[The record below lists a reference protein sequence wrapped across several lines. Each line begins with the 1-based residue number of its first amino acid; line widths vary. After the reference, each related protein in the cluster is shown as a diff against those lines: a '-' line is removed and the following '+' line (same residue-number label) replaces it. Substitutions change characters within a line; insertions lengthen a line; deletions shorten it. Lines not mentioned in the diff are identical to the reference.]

1 VNRPLSA
8 CFALLVPGLLL
19 AAQPLPKPTP
29 GAPQPAPQGQ
39 GETPPV
45 EPPPPPAPKDTARE
59 AARASEGDDA
69 GTPGPVATPDT
80 PDAKKDAWN
89 VDAPP
94 GVAAK
99 DAPIDVREGTWMNVD
114 VSPRGDELLFD
125 LLGDV
130 YALPLSG
137 GEARALTSGASWDMQ
152 PRYSPDGKSIAFT
165 SDRGG
170 GDNVWVMDRDGGN
183 PRQVTQ
189 EKFRLLN
196 SPAWSPDGQYLVA
209 RKHFTGRRSL
219 GAGEVWLYHRSG
231 GEGVQLTSRAN
242 DQKDLGEPAFSPD
255 GRYVYFSQDITPGK
269 SFEYDKDPNKELYAI
284 QRLDLET
291 KQVEPFVTGPGG
303 SIRPTPSPDGKQLA
317 FVRRVRARSVLYVA
331 DVVSGAERPLYDGL
345 DRDMQETWAIHGVSP
360 VMAWTPD
367 NKSLVF
373 WAGGTLHRIDVA
385 TKKVTPIPFHVK
397 GTRKVFE
404 AVRGSRKVAPDRF
417 DVKMLRWMQVSPDG
431 KRVVYQ
437 ALGKLYV
444 KDLPS
449 GTPRRLTRQ
458 NEHLEFH
465 PSFSRDGRSIV
476 YTTWDDDRLGAVRVV
491 SATGGEGRVVTA
503 QPGFYVEPAL
513 SPDGKAVV
521 YRATGDGYLMPGTW
535 SRETG
540 LFVVPSTGGGAPRKL
555 TREGEQPH
563 FGAKSD
569 RVYFLHVEGKEVDDV
584 RSLRSVALDGGDERT
599 HLQGPGALEV
609 RVSPDDQWV
618 AFREDFNAYVTPFV
632 KGAKEGPLGRAAKAM
647 PVTQVSRDAGES
659 LHWSGTPGRLSL
671 HWGLGPKLYT
681 RALKDA
687 FTFLEGS
694 PKAVPPPEADG
705 VDVSFSSK
713 TDVPEGTLALV
724 GGRVVTM
731 KGEEVLEEGVVVVK
745 GNRIVAVGPVGK
757 VNVPAGAKVVD
768 VKGKTLM
775 PGLVDVHWHGRMGV
789 DGLMPEQSWVQ
800 AASLAFGVTTLHD
813 PSNDSATIFAASEM
827 GKAGMLVSP
836 RIHST
841 GTILYGA
848 ASADAHVEID
858 TLDDARRHLRRMK
871 ALGAFSVKS
880 YNQPRRDQR
889 QKVLQAAR
897 ELGMLVVPEGGSLL
911 QHDLTMVVDGHTG
924 LEHSL
929 PVARIYDDVRQLW
942 KATKV
947 GYTPT
952 LGVSYGG
959 LMGENYWYQKTNV
972 WEDTRLLSFVPR
984 RVVDSRS
991 RRRVMVP
998 DEEFNHQN
1006 VARGAKELNDLGVSV
1021 QLGAHGQREG
1031 LAAHWELAMFVQGG
1045 MSPLQ
1050 ALRAGT
1056 LNGASYL
1063 GLDGDIG
1070 SLEVGKLADLVVLDR
1085 NPLEDI
1091 SNSRTLRY
1099 TMVNGRL
1106 YDANTLNEV
1115 GTRQRT
1121 RAKFFFEKDGNEGW
1135 SPKATSHAT
1144 EQVCD

>member
-1 VNRPLSA
+1 
-8 CFALLVPGLLL
+8 
-19 AAQPLPKPTP
+19 
-29 GAPQPAPQGQ
+29 
-39 GETPPV
+39 
-45 EPPPPPAPKDTARE
+45 EPPPPPGPKDTARD
-59 AARASEGDDA
+59 AARASEGD
-69 GTPGPVATPDT
+69 GGMPATAEAPK
-80 PDAKKDAWN
+80 PDAKKETWN

-94 GVAAK
+94 GAQATQV
-99 DAPIDVREGTWMNVD
+99 PIDVREGTWLNVD
-114 VSPRGDELLFD
+114 VSPRGDELVFD

-130 YALPLSG
+130 YTLPIAG
-137 GEARALTSGASWDMQ
+137 GEAKALTSGASWDMQ
-152 PRYSPDGKSIAFT
+152 PRYSPDGRSIAFT

-170 GDNVWVMDRDGGN
+170 GDNLWVMNRDGSD
-183 PRQVTQ
+183 PKPVTQ

-219 GAGEVWLYHRSG
+219 GAGEVWMYHRAG
-231 GEGVQLTSRAN
+231 GEGVKLTERAN

-255 GRYVYFSQDITPGK
+255 GRYVYFSQDVTPGR
-269 SFEYDKDPNKELYAI
+269 SFEYDKDPNKEIYAI
-284 QRLDLET
+284 QRLDLE
-291 KQVEPFVTGPGG
+291 KKEVEPFVTGPGG

-317 FVRRVRARSVLYVA
+317 FVRRVRTKSVLYVA
-331 DVVSGAERPLYDGL
+331 DVASGAERPLYDGL

-367 NKSLVF
+367 NRSLVF
-373 WAGGTLHRIDVA
+373 WAGGKLNRIDVA

-397 GTRKVFE
+397 GTRTVFQT
-404 AVRGSRKVAPDRF
+404 VRSTRPAAPERF

-431 KRVVYQ
+431 RRVVYQ
-437 ALGKLYV
+437 ALGRLYV

-458 NEHLEFH
+458 NEHLEFF

-476 YTTWDDDRLGAVRVV
+476 YTTWDDDKLGAVRIVAV
-491 SATGGEGRVVTA
+491 TGGEGRVVTA

-513 SPDGKAVV
+513 SPDGKSVV

-540 LFVVPSTGGGAPRKL
+540 LFVVPAAGGSAARKL
-555 TREGEQPH
+555 TRDGEQPH

-569 RVYFLHVEGKEVDDV
+569 RVYFLRVEEKETEDA
-584 RSLRSVALDGGDERT
+584 RTLQSIALDGGEERS
-599 HLQGPGALEV
+599 HLKSAGALEM
-609 RVSPDDQWV
+609 RVSPDDRWV

-632 KGAKEGPLGRAAKAM
+632 RGSKEAMVGPGTKAM
-647 PVTQVSRDAGES
+647 PVTQVSRDAGEY
-659 LHWSGTPGRLSL
+659 LHWSGDGARLSL
-671 HWGLGPKLYT
+671 HWALGPRLFT
-681 RALKDA
+681 RALKDT
-687 FTFLEGS
+687 FTFVDGA
-694 PKAVPPPEADG
+694 PKTLPPPSFEG
-705 VDVSFSSK
+705 VDVSFSAKS
-713 TDVPEGTLALV
+713 DVAEGTLALV
-724 GGRVVTM
+724 GGRILTM
-731 KGEEVLEEGVVVVK
+731 KGEEVVPEGVVVVK
-745 GNRIVAVGPVGK
+745 GHRIVAVGPVGK
-757 VNVPAGAKVVD
+757 VAVPAGAKVVD

-813 PSNDSATIFAASEM
+813 PSNQTETIFAASEM
-827 GKAGMLVSP
+827 GKAGMLTSP
-836 RIHST
+836 RIFST

-848 ASADAHVEID
+848 ASAGAHVEID
-858 TLDDARRHLRRMK
+858 TLDDARRHLRRMQ
-871 ALGAFSVKS
+871 AVGGFSVKS

-911 QHDLTMVVDGHTG
+911 QHNLTMVVDGHTG
-924 LEHSL
+924 VEHSL

-942 KATKV
+942 KATRT

-984 RVVDSRS
+984 RVVDGRS
-991 RRRVMVP
+991 RRRGMVP
-998 DEEFNHQN
+998 DDEFNHQN
-1006 VARGAKELNDLGVSV
+1006 VARVAKELNDLGVSV

-1045 MSPLQ
+1045 MTPFQ

-1056 LNGASYL
+1056 LSGARYL
-1063 GLDGDIG
+1063 GMDADLG
-1070 SLEVGKLADLVVLDR
+1070 SLEAGKLADLVVLDK

-1091 SNSRTLRY
+1091 SNSRTVRY

-1121 RAKFFFEKDGNEGW
+1121 RGKFFFEKDGNEGW
-1135 SPKATSHAT
+1135 SPKASTHAN

>member
-1 VNRPLSA
+1 MNRPLSSL
-8 CFALLVPGLLL
+8 CFALLVPGMLL
-19 AAQPLPKPTP
+19 AAQPLPKPAS
-29 GAPQPAPQGQ
+29 APEPAPPGQ
-39 GETPPV
+39 GEAPPQ
-45 EPPPPPAPKDTARE
+45 EPPKPPAPKDTARE
-59 AARASEGDDA
+59 AARASEGDG
-69 GTPGPVATPDT
+69 GTLAPVATPEA
-80 PDAKKDAWN
+80 PDAKKDEWK

-94 GVAAK
+94 GVASSQV
-99 DAPIDVREGTWMNVD
+99 PIDVREGTWMNVD
-114 VSPRGDELLFD
+114 VSPRGDEILFD
-125 LLGDV
+125 LLGDI
-130 YALPLSG
+130 YALPIAG
-137 GEARALTSGASWDMQ
+137 GEARALTSGAAWDMQ

-170 GDNVWVMDRDGGN
+170 GDNVWVMDRDGKN
-183 PRQVTQ
+183 PRAVTQ

-196 SPAWSPDGQYLVA
+196 SPAWSPDGQFLVA

-219 GAGEVWLYHRSG
+219 GAGEVWMYHRAG
-231 GEGVQLTSRAN
+231 GEGVKLTERAN

-255 GRYVYFSQDITPGK
+255 GRYVYFSQDVTPGK

-284 QRLDLET
+284 QRLDLDT
-291 KQVEPFVTGPGG
+291 KEVEPFVTGPGG
-303 SIRPTPSPDGKQLA
+303 SIRPTPSRDGKQLA
-317 FVRRVRARSVLYVA
+317 FVRRVRGKSVLYVA
-331 DVVSGAERPLYDGL
+331 DVKSGAERPLHDRL

-385 TKKVTPIPFHVK
+385 TKKVSPIPFHVK
-397 GTRKVFE
+397 GTRTVFA
-404 AVRGSRKVAPDRF
+404 AVKGTRPVAPDRF

-431 KRVVYQ
+431 KRLVYQ

-449 GTPRRLTRQ
+449 GQPRRLTRQ

-476 YTTWDDDRLGAVRVV
+476 YTTWDDDALGAVRVV
-491 SATGGEGRVVTA
+491 AATGGEGRVVTT

-513 SPDGKAVV
+513 SPDGRWVV
-521 YRATGDGYLMPGTW
+521 YRTTGDGYLMPGTW

-540 LFVVPSTGGGAPRKL
+540 LFVVPSTGGGVAKKL
-555 TREGEQPH
+555 TRDGEQPH

-569 RVYFLHVEGKEVDDV
+569 RVYFLHVESKDVEDV
-584 RSLRSVALDGGDERT
+584 RTLRSIGLDGGEPRT
-599 HLQGPGALEV
+599 HLTSGGALEM
-609 RVSPDDQWV
+609 RVSPDDRWV

-632 KGAKEGPLGRAAKAM
+632 RGAKEARVGPSTKAM
-647 PVTQVSRDAGES
+647 PVTQVSRDAGEY
-659 LHWSGTPGRLSL
+659 LHWSGTDARLSL
-671 HWGLGPKLYT
+671 HWALGPRLYT

-687 FTFLEGS
+687 FTFMDGS
-694 PKAVPPPEADG
+694 PKTLPPPEADG
-705 VDVSFSSK
+705 VEVAFSQKS
-713 TDVPEGTLALV
+713 DVPEGTLALV
-724 GGRVVTM
+724 GGRIVTM
-731 KGEEVLEEGVVVVK
+731 KGEQVVEEGVVVVK
-745 GNRIVAVGPVGK
+745 GNRIVALGPVGK
-757 VNVPAGAKVVD
+757 VNVPASAKIVD

-775 PGLVDVHWHGRMGV
+775 PGLVDVHWHGAMGV

-813 PSNDSATIFAASEM
+813 PSNHSETIFAASEL
-827 GKAGMLVSP
+827 GKAGMLTSP
-836 RIHST
+836 RIFST

-897 ELGMLVVPEGGSLL
+897 ELDMLVVPEGGSLL
-911 QHDLTMVVDGHTG
+911 QHNLTMVVDGHTG

-942 KATKV
+942 KGTQV
-947 GYTPT
+947 DYTPT
-952 LGVSYGG
+952 LGVAYGG

-984 RVVDSRS
+984 RVVDGRS
-991 RRRVMVP
+991 RRRVMIP

-1006 VARGAKELNDLGVSV
+1006 VARVAKELNDLGVSV

-1045 MSPLQ
+1045 MSPMQ

-1056 LNGASYL
+1056 LNGARHL
-1063 GLDGDIG
+1063 GMDKDLG
-1070 SLEVGKLADLVVLDR
+1070 SLEVGKLADLVVLDK

-1091 SNSRTLRY
+1091 SNSRTVRY

-1121 RAKFFFEKDGNEGW
+1121 RAKFYFEKDGNEGW
-1135 SPKATSHAT
+1135 SPRATTHAT